1 MKAIQNLAKRSLLL
15 VALFVIGCLQ
25 LMAQTRTIKGEV
37 TDAQNGEALIGATVM
52 VEGEKGG
59 TVTDFDGNFSLQVS
73 SSAKKI
79 KVSYIGYIDKVLS
92 ISDNMKVKL
101 ESDSKA
107 LADVVVIGY
116 GTARKS
122 DLTGSVAT
130 VKSKDFNKGLVSS
143 PEQLINGKVSGVQIM
158 SNSGSASAGSTIRV
172 RGGASL
178 NASNDPL
185 IVLDGVPLEQ
195 GGISGNS
202 SNFLSM
208 INPSDIESMTVLKD
222 ASSTAIYGSRA
233 SNGVIIITTKKG
245 QQGAVKVNFNT
256 TNSLQTRAQMVDM
269 LSRDEFVN
277 VINQFGTDN
286 QKSLLGT
293 ANTDW
298 NDEVYHTAFG
308 TDNNLSVSGS
318 IDKWLPFRVSVGY
331 YNQSGLVRKDNVERW
346 TGNVVLTP
354 SFFQDHLKLTINAK
368 GTLNNNSFNNGGAVW
383 AAATFNPTIPVY
395 SGNDKYGGYNEA
407 LDADGYPVNAGV
419 RNPRGLVDL
428 YDSKSKV
435 SRFIGSMDVDYKV
448 HFLPELK
455 LHATVGAD
463 YAKGDGT
470 VYVPAYAA
478 QSYNKDES
486 LGGSDYKY
494 GPQKNENRLLTL
506 YANYAKYFEDIKSN
520 VDLTAG
526 YDYQYWK
533 STTPLYYTKSAAGT
547 NLSTVKASDYR
558 HVMLS
563 YYGRINYSF
572 DGKYLLTATVR
583 RDASSRFSKDTRW
596 GTFPSVALGWTL
608 TEEPWLKNQK
618 VLSNL
623 KLRASYGVTGQQE
636 GIGNYN
642 YLPVYTYSVTGAEA
656 FINGQYI
663 NTYRPEAYVSDL
675 KWETTTSWNFGLD
688 FGFLNGRIGGAI
700 DFYTRKTKDLLASV
714 PTAAGTN
721 FSKTILT
728 NVGNVD
734 SKGIEV
740 SLNATPIQ
748 TKDWEWN
755 LSYNFTWQNM
765 KVKNLSL
772 TKGGSQTNVKVGPS
786 IDAYQFQVLSEG
798 YEPYMFYVYHQ
809 LYDSKTG
816 KPIEGAYADLNN
828 DGEINDADLYRY
840 HSPAPKYIMGLSTS
854 LRYKQLTLGMSFRAN
869 IDNYVYNG
877 MGMSTGAFETVSYNN
892 SQLNNLNT
900 SFLKTGFKTRQYL
913 SDYYVENASFLKL
926 DNLSLS
932 YNVGKINKWA
942 SLTVSA
948 MVQNVFTITGYSG
961 TDPEVPNGMDNSFYP
976 RPRTYS
982 VSLGLQF

>member
-1 MKAIQNLAKRSLLL
+1 MNAIQNLAKRSLLL

-37 TDAQNGEALIGATVM
+37 TDAQNGEALIGATVI

-298 NDEVYHTAFG
+298 NDEVYRTAFG

-331 YNQSGLVRKDNVERW
+331 YNQSGLARKDNVERW

-448 HFLPELK
+448 HFLPDLK

-533 STTPLYYTKSAAGT
+533 STTLYQKCGRHKPVNRKGIRLPSCNVVILRTYQLFIRWKVSPDG
-547 NLSTVKASDYR
+547 YR
-558 HVMLS
+558 
-563 YYGRINYSF
+563 
-572 DGKYLLTATVR
+572 
-583 RDASSRFSKDTRW
+583 SSRRI
-596 GTFPSVALGWTL
+596 FP
-608 TEEPWLKNQK
+608 
-618 VLSNL
+618 
-623 KLRASYGVTGQQE
+623 
-636 GIGNYN
+636 
-642 YLPVYTYSVTGAEA
+642 
-656 FINGQYI
+656 
-663 NTYRPEAYVSDL
+663 
-675 KWETTTSWNFGLD
+675 
-688 FGFLNGRIGGAI
+688 FL
-700 DFYTRKTKDLLASV
+700 
-714 PTAAGTN
+714 
-721 FSKTILT
+721 
-728 NVGNVD
+728 
-734 SKGIEV
+734 
-740 SLNATPIQ
+740 
-748 TKDWEWN
+748 
-755 LSYNFTWQNM
+755 
-765 KVKNLSL
+765 
-772 TKGGSQTNVKVGPS
+772 
-786 IDAYQFQVLSEG
+786 
-798 YEPYMFYVYHQ
+798 
-809 LYDSKTG
+809 
-816 KPIEGAYADLNN
+816 
-828 DGEINDADLYRY
+828 
-840 HSPAPKYIMGLSTS
+840 
-854 LRYKQLTLGMSFRAN
+854 
-869 IDNYVYNG
+869 
-877 MGMSTGAFETVSYNN
+877 
-892 SQLNNLNT
+892 
-900 SFLKTGFKTRQYL
+900 
-913 SDYYVENASFLKL
+913 
-926 DNLSLS
+926 
-932 YNVGKINKWA
+932 
-942 SLTVSA
+942 
-948 MVQNVFTITGYSG
+948 
-961 TDPEVPNGMDNSFYP
+961 
-976 RPRTYS
+976 
-982 VSLGLQF
+982 